1 MLGLERL
8 LRRRPSKP
16 TVPASTIRSSAA
28 EADVAL
34 LLEGTY
40 PYIRGGV
47 SSWVHTLITGL
58 PQVKFSII
66 FLGGSP
72 EQYDQIKYELPENV
86 VHLEVHFLIDKRPL
100 ETAAPGADQ
109 RCQHHF
115 ENLSKIHDQ
124 LREGVPLSE
133 DSLCQ
138 ISAALTADDGVDRQT
153 FLSSQ
158 TTWEYICSSYLKY
171 STEPSFVDYFWTVRT
186 IHEPLFT
193 LARIARSAPRAK
205 IYHSIS
211 TGYAGF
217 LGALISRRHQ
227 RPFILSEHGIYT
239 KERKIDLAQAEWIHE
254 SKNRFDA
261 TLQTNVSYI
270 RSLWI
275 RFFASIGRMTYSAA
289 NPITSLYEGNRKK
302 QIEDG
307 ADGERCLVIPNGID
321 LERFSKLRDKRP
333 KEIPQVVGLLGR
345 VVPIKDIKTFIRA
358 MRTVCTRLPEAEGWI
373 IGPEDEDESYS
384 NECHALVDSLGL
396 EGKVKFL
403 GFQKPDDIL
412 PQLGILVL
420 TSISEALPLV
430 VLEAYASGLPCVTT
444 DVGSC
449 RELIEGNTDEDRLLG
464 PSGAVVPIADPQSTA
479 DRIVELLGD
488 SERWHSTQQAGIQRV
503 EKYYTLGMMLDTYLD
518 LYRAHVD
525 VD

>member
-1 MLGLERL
+1 MFGLNF
-8 LRRRPSKP
+8 LRARPPEPAP
-16 TVPASTIRSSAA
+16 TAHRSTGV

-40 PYIRGGV
+40 PYVRGGV

-72 EQYDQIKYELPENV
+72 DHYEEIKYVLPENV

-100 ETAAPGADQ
+100 ETATPGADA

-115 ENLSKIHDQ
+115 ENLRKIHDQ
-124 LREGVPLSE
+124 LREGLPLPE
-133 DSLCQ
+133 ESLRQ
-138 ISAALTADDGVDRQT
+138 IAASLTAADGIDRET
-153 FLSSQ
+153 FLSSF
-158 TTWEYICSSYLKY
+158 TTWEYICNSYLKY
-171 STEPSFVDYFWTVRT
+171 STEPSFVDYFWTIRT

-193 LARIARSAPRAK
+193 LARIAKHAPVAK

-217 LGALISRRHQ
+217 LGALISRQQQ

-261 TLQTNVSYI
+261 TLHTNVSYI

-289 NPITSLYEGNRKK
+289 DPITSLYEGNRQK

-307 ADGERCLVIPNGID
+307 ADAQRCRIIPNGID
-321 LERFSKLRDKRP
+321 LARFAKLREKRP
-333 KEIPQVVGLLGR
+333 QDVPPVVGLLGR
-345 VVPIKDIKTFIRA
+345 VVPIKDIKTFIRS
-358 MRTVCTRLPEAEGWI
+358 MRTVCSRLPEAEGWI
-373 IGPEDEDESYS
+373 IGPEDEDESYAR
-384 NECHALVDSLGL
+384 ECHDLVASLGL
-396 EGKVKFL
+396 EERVKFL

-412 PQLGILVL
+412 PQLGLLVL

-449 RELIEGNTDEDRLLG
+449 RELIEGNTEPDRSLG
-464 PSGAVVPIADPQSTA
+464 HSGAVVPIADPQATA
-479 DRIVELLGD
+479 ERIVELLGD
-488 SERWHSTQQAGIQRV
+488 PARWHAAQQAGIQRV
-503 EKYYTLGMMLDTYLD
+503 ERYYTLEMMLDTYLD
-518 LYRAHVD
+518 LYRVHVE